1 MLEEPKHD
9 DESDNEPPE
18 VQPIIKSK
26 RPHEETEELEQDL
39 SHVLK
44 KSKAGKAF
52 TDLGFT
58 FEPGQ
63 NERHPDTCEIK
74 SASVYFSSKD
84 VVKRTKRLNIN
95 KKYKYDEEGNI
106 CKKSWGSKNK
116 VKLLVIFFSISLIML
131 FNFRKMTKKYLELVM
146 SVLYI
151 PIQYVSKKV

>member
-26 RPHEETEELEQDL
+26 RPHDENEELEQDL

-44 KSKAGKAF
+44 RSKAGKAF

-116 VKLLVIFFSISLIML
+116 VKIVVNFFSIFVFILVH
-131 FNFRKMTKKYLELVM
+131 FKKMTKK
-146 SVLYI
+146 
-151 PIQYVSKKV
+151 